1 MIRIRIVEE
10 DYGPGIWGSYI
21 DVKVKDDEQELK
33 VLDLADRRIKRK
45 AEFQRN
51 GKPAGDFRKR
61 RDELRRK
68 WKVIPIRRRKK

>member
-45 AEFQRN
+45 
-51 GKPAGDFRKR
+51 R
-61 RDELRRK
+61 RQGSRARESKGNYCYLA
-68 WKVIPIRRRKK
+68 PLPSLLSPLLP